1 MRIFIFKPDGIGDFV
16 LATGALRAM
25 AAEVGEE
32 NLVICVKTILVPL
45 ARSQFPRATVKEL
58 PTAAT
63 RKVLNLFTKNLILC
77 TPLFLWLLRHRFDAS
92 VCLRSMRNYL
102 ELFLF
107 YAPRARRYLASEN
120 IMLRGGHKVRALVEG
135 SFARVFRAELA
146 PYPQKASL
154 PLEIESHRRLVSTL
168 FRREFSEAEVI
179 PTFHAHPS
187 RQGRYWICAPITNL
201 AKKVYPFPRWVEV
214 FRDLAPLSPETI
226 LLVGAPEDR
235 PRLEELLDLLRQ
247 AGLTHFELHF
257 PADLTAYVDLIAG
270 AELML
275 TIDTA
280 AAHFATALDI
290 RTLVLFSGLHK
301 GMFCPWQRSDRQIWL
316 EPQMPPGQEKAKWYK
331 GLPPGRAA
339 QKARDLLASDVISRK
354 TLSTQ

>member
-45 ARSQFPRATVKEL
+45 ARAQFPRATIKEL

-63 RKVLNLFTKNLILC
+63 RKILNLFAKNAILC
-77 TPLFLWLLRHRFDAS
+77 TPLFLWLLREKFDAS

-107 YAPRARRYLASEN
+107 YAPRARRYLAAEN
-120 IMLRGGHKVRALVEG
+120 IMLRGRNKVRSLVEG
-135 SFARVFRAELA
+135 GFARVFRAELTA
-146 PYPQKASL
+146 YPDRATL
-154 PLEIESHRRLVSTL
+154 PLELESHRLLLSRL
-168 FRREFSEAEVI
+168 FRREIPPAAVI
-179 PTFHAHPS
+179 PTLLASPS
-187 RQGRYWICAPITNL
+187 SPPFAGRYWICAPITNL
-201 AKKVYPFPRWVEV
+201 AKKVYPFPRWAEV
-214 FRDLAPLSPETI
+214 FRELRPENKV

-235 PRLEELLDLLRQ
+235 PRLEELLALLKAEGLADNFDIHLPKDLN
-247 AGLTHFELHF
+247 
-257 PADLTAYVDLIAG
+257 AYVDLIAG
-270 AELML
+270 SGLML

-301 GMFCPWQRSDRQIWL
+301 GMFCPWQRSERQIWL
-316 EPQMPPGQEKAKWYK
+316 EPEMPPGQEKAKWYK
-331 GLPPGRAA
+331 GLPPALA
-339 QKARDLLASDVISRK
+339 VEKARQLLAVAPE
-354 TLSTQ
+354 STHR